1 MTKED
6 VLRITLQRVKETLKS
21 NEIQMDDLQ
30 EIIMN
35 IDDNDV
41 EPEGLLYYVVT
52 SLKSLGFTIKEEV
65 NTNYDFSNVT
75 DDMVRQYLKE
85 IANYPL
91 LSKEETE
98 ALAYKYKKGD
108 KEAGKILANH
118 NLRLVVSIAKKYNG
132 RGMDFLDLIQEGNL
146 GLLKAI
152 EKFDPSLGYKFSTYA
167 TWWIKAKMTRALSEK
182 VRIIRL
188 PYYKEEMLQQYKK
201 YLTMFI
207 KLKGYYPS
215 IDEMVELSGFTKE
228 DLIEFKSYLKEIVS
242 LDEMI
247 EYGKDECLKDSTEL
261 SIIEKLEEESLQED
275 IYKRIRYALK
285 VLPEMDRNIIKD
297 LYGLNDGKTKT
308 STKIAPLYGVSRET
322 IRMRKIKSLK
332 SLQEKNK
339 NTKLRELA
347 IEYNGN

>member
-1 MTKED
+1 MENEE
-6 VLRITLQRVKETLKS
+6 QRYFPTS
-21 NEIQMDDLQ
+21 YYNASG
-30 EIIMN
+30 II
-35 IDDNDV
+35 
-41 EPEGLLYYVVT
+41 
-52 SLKSLGFTIKEEV
+52 
-65 NTNYDFSNVT
+65 
-75 DDMVRQYLKE
+75 RQYLKE
-85 IANYPL
+85 ISPIHV
-91 LSKEETE
+91 LSNEEQIK
-98 ALAYKYKKGD
+98 LVMKCYKGD
-108 KEAGKILANH
+108 KKARQELIIH
-118 NLRLVVSIAKKYNG
+118 NLKLVVSIAKQYLNLG
-132 RGMDFLDLIQEGNL
+132 LPFEDLIQEGNL
-146 GLLKAI
+146 GLIRAI
-152 EKFDPSLGYKFSTYA
+152 EKFDVTKETAFSTYA
-167 TWWIKAKMTRALSEK
+167 TTWIKAKMTRALSEK

-242 LDEMI
+242 LDEMV

-285 VLPEMDRNIIKD
+285 VLPQMDRNIIKD

-308 STKIAPLYGVSRET
+308 STKIAPHYGVSRET
-322 IRMRKIKSLK
+322 IRKRKIKSLK

>member
-1 MTKED
+1 MENEE
-6 VLRITLQRVKETLKS
+6 QRYFPTS
-21 NEIQMDDLQ
+21 YYNASG
-30 EIIMN
+30 II
-35 IDDNDV
+35 
-41 EPEGLLYYVVT
+41 
-52 SLKSLGFTIKEEV
+52 
-65 NTNYDFSNVT
+65 
-75 DDMVRQYLKE
+75 RQYLKE
-85 IANYPL
+85 ISPIPV
-91 LSKEETE
+91 LSNEEQIK
-98 ALAYKYKKGD
+98 LVMKCHKGD
-108 KEAGKILANH
+108 KKARQELIIH
-118 NLRLVVSIAKKYNG
+118 NLKLVVSIAKQYLNLG
-132 RGMDFLDLIQEGNL
+132 LPFEDLIQEGNL
-146 GLLKAI
+146 GLIRAI
-152 EKFDPSLGYKFSTYA
+152 EKFDVTKETAFSTYA
-167 TWWIKAKMTRALSEK
+167 TTWIKAKMTRALSEK

-215 IDEMVELSGFTKE
+215 IDEMIKLSGFTKE

-242 LDEMI
+242 LDEMV

-308 STKIAPLYGVSRET
+308 STKIAPHYGVSRET
-322 IRMRKIKSLK
+322 IRKRKIKSLK

>member
-1 MTKED
+1 MENEE
-6 VLRITLQRVKETLKS
+6 QRYFPTS
-21 NEIQMDDLQ
+21 YYNASG
-30 EIIMN
+30 II
-35 IDDNDV
+35 
-41 EPEGLLYYVVT
+41 
-52 SLKSLGFTIKEEV
+52 
-65 NTNYDFSNVT
+65 
-75 DDMVRQYLKE
+75 RQYLKE
-85 IANYPL
+85 ISPIPV
-91 LSKEETE
+91 LSNEEQIK
-98 ALAYKYKKGD
+98 LVMKCHKGD
-108 KEAGKILANH
+108 KKARQELIIH
-118 NLRLVVSIAKKYNG
+118 NLKLVVSIAKQYLNLG
-132 RGMDFLDLIQEGNL
+132 LPFEDLIQEGNL
-146 GLLKAI
+146 GLIRAI
-152 EKFDPSLGYKFSTYA
+152 EKFDVTKETAFSTYA

-215 IDEMVELSGFTKE
+215 IDEMIELSGFTKE

-242 LDEMI
+242 LDEMV

-322 IRMRKIKSLK
+322 IRKRKIKSLK

>member
-1 MTKED
+1 MENEE
-6 VLRITLQRVKETLKS
+6 QRYFPTS
-21 NEIQMDDLQ
+21 YYNASG
-30 EIIMN
+30 II
-35 IDDNDV
+35 
-41 EPEGLLYYVVT
+41 
-52 SLKSLGFTIKEEV
+52 
-65 NTNYDFSNVT
+65 
-75 DDMVRQYLKE
+75 RQYLKE
-85 IANYPL
+85 ISPIPV
-91 LSKEETE
+91 LSNEEQIK
-98 ALAYKYKKGD
+98 LVMKCHKGD
-108 KEAGKILANH
+108 KKARQELIIH
-118 NLRLVVSIAKKYNG
+118 NLKLVVSIAKQYLNLG
-132 RGMDFLDLIQEGNL
+132 LSFEDLIQEGNL
-146 GLLKAI
+146 GLIRAI
-152 EKFDPSLGYKFSTYA
+152 EKFDVTKETAFSTYA
-167 TWWIKAKMTRALSEK
+167 TTWIKAKITRALSEK

-215 IDEMVELSGFTKE
+215 IDEMIELSGFTKE

-308 STKIAPLYGVSRET
+308 STKIGPHYGVSRET
-322 IRMRKIKSLK
+322 IRKRKIKSLK

>member
-1 MTKED
+1 MENEE
-6 VLRITLQRVKETLKS
+6 QRYFPTS
-21 NEIQMDDLQ
+21 YYNASG
-30 EIIMN
+30 II
-35 IDDNDV
+35 
-41 EPEGLLYYVVT
+41 
-52 SLKSLGFTIKEEV
+52 
-65 NTNYDFSNVT
+65 
-75 DDMVRQYLKE
+75 RQYLKE
-85 IANYPL
+85 ISPIPV
-91 LSKEETE
+91 LSNEEQIK
-98 ALAYKYKKGD
+98 LVMKCHKGD
-108 KEAGKILANH
+108 KKARQELIIH
-118 NLRLVVSIAKKYNG
+118 NLKLVVSIAKQYLNLG
-132 RGMDFLDLIQEGNL
+132 LSFEDLIQEGNL

-215 IDEMVELSGFTKE
+215 IDEMIELSGFTKE

-242 LDEMI
+242 LDEMV

-308 STKIAPLYGVSRET
+308 NAKIAPLYGVSRET
-322 IRMRKIKSLK
+322 IRKRKIKSLK

>member
-1 MTKED
+1 MENEE
-6 VLRITLQRVKETLKS
+6 QRYFPTS
-21 NEIQMDDLQ
+21 YYNASG
-30 EIIMN
+30 II
-35 IDDNDV
+35 
-41 EPEGLLYYVVT
+41 
-52 SLKSLGFTIKEEV
+52 
-65 NTNYDFSNVT
+65 
-75 DDMVRQYLKE
+75 RQYLKE
-85 IANYPL
+85 ISPIPV
-91 LSKEETE
+91 LSNEEQIK
-98 ALAYKYKKGD
+98 LVMKCHKGD
-108 KEAGKILANH
+108 KKARQELIIH
-118 NLRLVVSIAKKYNG
+118 NLKLVVSIAKQYLNLG
-132 RGMDFLDLIQEGNL
+132 LSFEDLIQEGNL
-146 GLLKAI
+146 GLIRAI
-152 EKFDPSLGYKFSTYA
+152 EKFDVTKETAFSTYA
-167 TWWIKAKMTRALSEK
+167 TTWIKAKMTRALSEK

-215 IDEMVELSGFTKE
+215 IDEMIELSGFTKE

-242 LDEMI
+242 LDEMV

-322 IRMRKIKSLK
+322 IRKRKIKSLK

>member
-1 MTKED
+1 MENEE
-6 VLRITLQRVKETLKS
+6 QRYFPTS
-21 NEIQMDDLQ
+21 YYNASG
-30 EIIMN
+30 II
-35 IDDNDV
+35 
-41 EPEGLLYYVVT
+41 
-52 SLKSLGFTIKEEV
+52 
-65 NTNYDFSNVT
+65 
-75 DDMVRQYLKE
+75 RQYLKE
-85 IANYPL
+85 ISPIPV
-91 LSKEETE
+91 LSNEEQIK
-98 ALAYKYKKGD
+98 LVMKCHKGD
-108 KEAGKILANH
+108 KKARQELIIH
-118 NLRLVVSIAKKYNG
+118 NLKLVVSIAKQYLNLG
-132 RGMDFLDLIQEGNL
+132 LHFEDLIQEGNL
-146 GLLKAI
+146 GLIRAI
-152 EKFDPSLGYKFSTYA
+152 EKFDVTKETAFSTYA
-167 TWWIKAKMTRALSEK
+167 TTWIKAKMTRALSEK

-215 IDEMVELSGFTKE
+215 IDEMIELSGFTKE

-242 LDEMI
+242 LDEMV

-322 IRMRKIKSLK
+322 IRKRKIKSLK

>member
-1 MTKED
+1 MGNEE
-6 VLRITLQRVKETLKS
+6 QRYFPTS
-21 NEIQMDDLQ
+21 YYNASG
-30 EIIMN
+30 II
-35 IDDNDV
+35 
-41 EPEGLLYYVVT
+41 
-52 SLKSLGFTIKEEV
+52 
-65 NTNYDFSNVT
+65 
-75 DDMVRQYLKE
+75 RQYLKE
-85 IANYPL
+85 ISPIPV
-91 LSKEETE
+91 LSNEEQIK
-98 ALAYKYKKGD
+98 LVMKCHKGD
-108 KEAGKILANH
+108 KKARQELIIH
-118 NLRLVVSIAKKYNG
+118 NLKLVVSIAKQYLNLG
-132 RGMDFLDLIQEGNL
+132 LPFEDLIQEGNL
-146 GLLKAI
+146 GLIRAI
-152 EKFDPSLGYKFSTYA
+152 EKFDVTKETAFSTYA
-167 TWWIKAKMTRALSEK
+167 TTWIKAKMTRALSEK

-215 IDEMVELSGFTKE
+215 IDEMIELSGFTKE

-242 LDEMI
+242 LDEMV

-322 IRMRKIKSLK
+322 IRIRKIKSLK

-347 IEYNGN
+347 MEYNGN

>member
-1 MTKED
+1 MENEE
-6 VLRITLQRVKETLKS
+6 QRYFPTS
-21 NEIQMDDLQ
+21 YYNASG
-30 EIIMN
+30 II
-35 IDDNDV
+35 
-41 EPEGLLYYVVT
+41 
-52 SLKSLGFTIKEEV
+52 
-65 NTNYDFSNVT
+65 
-75 DDMVRQYLKE
+75 RQYLKE
-85 IANYPL
+85 ISPIPV
-91 LSKEETE
+91 LSNEEQIK
-98 ALAYKYKKGD
+98 LVMKCHKGD
-108 KEAGKILANH
+108 KKARQELIIH
-118 NLRLVVSIAKKYNG
+118 NLKLVVSIAKQYLNLG
-132 RGMDFLDLIQEGNL
+132 LPFEDLIQEVNL
-146 GLLKAI
+146 GLIRAI
-152 EKFDPSLGYKFSTYA
+152 EKFDVTKETAFSTYA
-167 TWWIKAKMTRALSEK
+167 TTWIKAKMTRALSEK

-215 IDEMVELSGFTKE
+215 IDEMV
-228 DLIEFKSYLKEIVS
+228 
-242 LDEMI
+242 

-322 IRMRKIKSLK
+322 IRIRKIKSLK

>member
-1 MTKED
+1 MENEE
-6 VLRITLQRVKETLKS
+6 QRYFPTS
-21 NEIQMDDLQ
+21 YYNASG
-30 EIIMN
+30 II
-35 IDDNDV
+35 
-41 EPEGLLYYVVT
+41 
-52 SLKSLGFTIKEEV
+52 
-65 NTNYDFSNVT
+65 
-75 DDMVRQYLKE
+75 RQYLKE
-85 IANYPL
+85 ISPIPV
-91 LSKEETE
+91 LSNEEQIK
-98 ALAYKYKKGD
+98 LVMKCHKGD
-108 KEAGKILANH
+108 KKARQELIIH
-118 NLRLVVSIAKKYNG
+118 NLKLVVSIAKQYLNLG
-132 RGMDFLDLIQEGNL
+132 LPFEDLIQEGNL
-146 GLLKAI
+146 GLIRAI
-152 EKFDPSLGYKFSTYA
+152 EKFDVTKETAFSTYA
-167 TWWIKAKMTRALSEK
+167 TTWIKAKMTRALSKK

-215 IDEMVELSGFTKE
+215 IDEMIELSGFTKE

-242 LDEMI
+242 LDEMV

-261 SIIEKLEEESLQED
+261 SIMEKLEEESLQED

-322 IRMRKIKSLK
+322 IRIRKIKSLK

>member
-1 MTKED
+1 MK
-6 VLRITLQRVKETLKS
+6 
-21 NEIQMDDLQ
+21 
-30 EIIMN
+30 
-35 IDDNDV
+35 
-41 EPEGLLYYVVT
+41 
-52 SLKSLGFTIKEEV
+52 
-65 NTNYDFSNVT
+65 
-75 DDMVRQYLKE
+75 
-85 IANYPL
+85 
-91 LSKEETE
+91 
-98 ALAYKYKKGD
+98 
-108 KEAGKILANH
+108 
-118 NLRLVVSIAKKYNG
+118 LVVSIAKQYLNLG
-132 RGMDFLDLIQEGNL
+132 LSFEDLIQEGNL
-146 GLLKAI
+146 GLIRAI
-152 EKFDPSLGYKFSTYA
+152 EKFDVTKETAFSTYA
-167 TWWIKAKMTRALSEK
+167 TTWIKAKITRALSEK

-215 IDEMVELSGFTKE
+215 IDEMIELSGFTKE

-242 LDEMI
+242 LDEII

-308 STKIAPLYGVSRET
+308 STKIAPHYGVSRET
-322 IRMRKIKSLK
+322 IRKRKIKSLK

>member
-1 MTKED
+1 MENEE
-6 VLRITLQRVKETLKS
+6 QRYFPTS
-21 NEIQMDDLQ
+21 YYNASG
-30 EIIMN
+30 II
-35 IDDNDV
+35 
-41 EPEGLLYYVVT
+41 
-52 SLKSLGFTIKEEV
+52 
-65 NTNYDFSNVT
+65 
-75 DDMVRQYLKE
+75 RQYLKE
-85 IANYPL
+85 ISPIPV
-91 LSKEETE
+91 LSNEEQIK
-98 ALAYKYKKGD
+98 LVMKCYKGD
-108 KEAGKILANH
+108 KKARQELIIH
-118 NLRLVVSIAKKYNG
+118 NLKLVVSIAKQYLNLG
-132 RGMDFLDLIQEGNL
+132 LPFEDLIQEGNL
-146 GLLKAI
+146 GLIRAI
-152 EKFDPSLGYKFSTYA
+152 EKFDVTKETAFSTYA
-167 TWWIKAKMTRALSEK
+167 TTWIKAKMTRALSEK

-242 LDEMI
+242 LDEMV

-285 VLPEMDRNIIKD
+285 VLPQMDRNIIKD

-308 STKIAPLYGVSRET
+308 STKIAPHYGVSRET
-322 IRMRKIKSLK
+322 IRKRKIKSLK

>member
-1 MTKED
+1 MENEE
-6 VLRITLQRVKETLKS
+6 QRYFPTS
-21 NEIQMDDLQ
+21 YYNASG
-30 EIIMN
+30 II
-35 IDDNDV
+35 
-41 EPEGLLYYVVT
+41 
-52 SLKSLGFTIKEEV
+52 
-65 NTNYDFSNVT
+65 
-75 DDMVRQYLKE
+75 RQYLKE
-85 IANYPL
+85 ISPIPV
-91 LSKEETE
+91 LSNEEQIK
-98 ALAYKYKKGD
+98 LVMKCHKVDKKSRQ
-108 KEAGKILANH
+108 ELIIH
-118 NLRLVVSIAKKYNG
+118 NLKLVVSIAKQYLNLG
-132 RGMDFLDLIQEGNL
+132 LPFEDLIQEGNL
-146 GLLKAI
+146 GLIRAI
-152 EKFDPSLGYKFSTYA
+152 EKFDVTKETAFSTYA
-167 TWWIKAKMTRALSEK
+167 TTWIKAKMTRALSEK

-215 IDEMVELSGFTKE
+215 IDEMIELSGFTKE

-242 LDEMI
+242 LDEMV

-322 IRMRKIKSLK
+322 IRIRKIKSLK

>member
-118 NLRLVVSIAKKYNG
+118 NLRLVVSIAKQYLNLG
-132 RGMDFLDLIQEGNL
+132 LPFEDLIQEVNL
-146 GLLKAI
+146 GLIRAI
-152 EKFDPSLGYKFSTYA
+152 EKFDVTKETAFSTYA
-167 TWWIKAKMTRALSEK
+167 TTWIKAKMTRALSEK

-215 IDEMVELSGFTKE
+215 IDEMIELSGFTKE

-242 LDEMI
+242 LDEMV

-322 IRMRKIKSLK
+322 IRIRKIKSLK

>member
-1 MTKED
+1 MGNEE
-6 VLRITLQRVKETLKS
+6 QRYFPTS
-21 NEIQMDDLQ
+21 YYNASG
-30 EIIMN
+30 II
-35 IDDNDV
+35 
-41 EPEGLLYYVVT
+41 
-52 SLKSLGFTIKEEV
+52 
-65 NTNYDFSNVT
+65 
-75 DDMVRQYLKE
+75 RQYLKE
-85 IANYPL
+85 ISPIPV
-91 LSKEETE
+91 LSNEEQIK
-98 ALAYKYKKGD
+98 LVMKCHKGD
-108 KEAGKILANH
+108 KKARQELIIH
-118 NLRLVVSIAKKYNG
+118 NLKLVVSIAKQYLNLG
-132 RGMDFLDLIQEGNL
+132 LPFEDLIQEGNL
-146 GLLKAI
+146 GLIRAI
-152 EKFDPSLGYKFSTYA
+152 EKFDVTKETAFSTYA
-167 TWWIKAKMTRALSEK
+167 TTWIKAKMTRALSEK

-215 IDEMVELSGFTKE
+215 IDEMIELSGFTKE

-242 LDEMI
+242 LDEMV

-261 SIIEKLEEESLQED
+261 SIMEKLEEESLQED

-322 IRMRKIKSLK
+322 IRIRKIKSLK

>member
-1 MTKED
+1 MENEE
-6 VLRITLQRVKETLKS
+6 QRYFPTS
-21 NEIQMDDLQ
+21 YYNASG
-30 EIIMN
+30 II
-35 IDDNDV
+35 
-41 EPEGLLYYVVT
+41 
-52 SLKSLGFTIKEEV
+52 
-65 NTNYDFSNVT
+65 
-75 DDMVRQYLKE
+75 RQYLKE
-85 IANYPL
+85 ISPIPV
-91 LSKEETE
+91 LSNEEQIK
-98 ALAYKYKKGD
+98 LVMKCHKGD
-108 KEAGKILANH
+108 KKARQELIIH
-118 NLRLVVSIAKKYNG
+118 NLKLVVSIAKQYLNLG
-132 RGMDFLDLIQEGNL
+132 LSFEDLIQEGNL

-167 TWWIKAKMTRALSEK
+167 TWWIKAKITRALSEK

-215 IDEMVELSGFTKE
+215 IDEMIELSGFTKE

-242 LDEMI
+242 LDEII

-308 STKIAPLYGVSRET
+308 SAKIAPHYGVSRET
-322 IRMRKIKSLK
+322 IRKRKIKSLK

>member
-118 NLRLVVSIAKKYNG
+118 NLRLVVFLAKK
-132 RGMDFLDLIQEGNL
+132 
-146 GLLKAI
+146 
-152 EKFDPSLGYKFSTYA
+152 
-167 TWWIKAKMTRALSEK
+167 
-182 VRIIRL
+182 
-188 PYYKEEMLQQYKK
+188 
-201 YLTMFI
+201 
-207 KLKGYYPS
+207 
-215 IDEMVELSGFTKE
+215 
-228 DLIEFKSYLKEIVS
+228 
-242 LDEMI
+242 
-247 EYGKDECLKDSTEL
+247 
-261 SIIEKLEEESLQED
+261 
-275 IYKRIRYALK
+275 
-285 VLPEMDRNIIKD
+285 
-297 LYGLNDGKTKT
+297 
-308 STKIAPLYGVSRET
+308 
-322 IRMRKIKSLK
+322 
-332 SLQEKNK
+332 
-339 NTKLRELA
+339 
-347 IEYNGN
+347 

>member
-1 MTKED
+1 MENEE
-6 VLRITLQRVKETLKS
+6 QRYFPTS
-21 NEIQMDDLQ
+21 YYNASG
-30 EIIMN
+30 II
-35 IDDNDV
+35 
-41 EPEGLLYYVVT
+41 
-52 SLKSLGFTIKEEV
+52 
-65 NTNYDFSNVT
+65 
-75 DDMVRQYLKE
+75 RQYLKE
-85 IANYPL
+85 ISPIPV
-91 LSKEETE
+91 LSNEEQIK
-98 ALAYKYKKGD
+98 LVMKCHKGD
-108 KEAGKILANH
+108 KKARQELIIH
-118 NLRLVVSIAKKYNG
+118 NLKLVVSIAKQYLNLG
-132 RGMDFLDLIQEGNL
+132 LPFEDLIQEGNL
-146 GLLKAI
+146 GLIRAI
-152 EKFDPSLGYKFSTYA
+152 EKFDVTKETAFSTYA
-167 TWWIKAKMTRALSEK
+167 TTWIKAKITRALSEK

-215 IDEMVELSGFTKE
+215 IDEMIELSGFTKE

-308 STKIAPLYGVSRET
+308 STKIAPHYGVSRET
-322 IRMRKIKSLK
+322 IRKRKIKSLK